1 VMHPSKFLVNS
12 SNCSVGHDIY
22 INLNHECQQII
33 NDMKSQIFFDHN
45 LEYRHL
51 MFLLNN
57 RTTIEYKLIELLFDR
72 INQLNVPSD
81 VRERLLCNLHEVSMA
96 FTPVDIYIDDN
107 NSFRPDSDSESES
120 QGELLVDHPNGDINS
135 SDSSYEYDVPENIQL
150 DDYQLEHGVGIIA
163 SDLTDP
169 NTKVTTNN
177 NTPHFLN

>member
-1 VMHPSKFLVNS
+1 MHPSKFLANS
-12 SNCSVGHDIY
+12 SNCVDGHDVH
-22 INLNHECQQII
+22 INLNHECQRII
-33 NDMKSQIFFDHN
+33 NDMQRQIFFDHD

-107 NSFRPDSDSESES
+107 NRFRPDSDTESESE
-120 QGELLVDHPNGDINS
+120 GELLVDHPNGDINS
-135 SDSSYEYDVPENIQL
+135 THSSYEYDVPDNIEL
-150 DDYQLEHGVGIIA
+150 DDYQFEHGIGVIA
-163 SDLTDP
+163 SNLTNP
-169 NTKVTTNN
+169 NTKVTTKR
-177 NTPHFLN
+177 NTLHFLD